1 MRDLLNTSFQRSA
14 GFFDN
19 LNRGHHRAGAVLLCG
34 SQKYPASEHE
44 RRVRCRAEKVSEFGA
59 CRHAHNLATP
69 RQTVW
74 SKQLTPRID
83 VRPLWCGN
91 ENPPDVDHRAGSRVG
106 RMRRSAEAAPFGQ
119 VQGSL
124 VTARICSFSLFSPR
138 WSRSTTQALEQPS
151 IAIQWLPSRPATV
164 RLEAH
169 NFWLKTATS
178 ATFPTKENPP
188 G

>member
-1 MRDLLNTSFQRSA
+1 MRDLLNTSFRRSA

-19 LNRGHHRAGAVLLCG
+19 LNRGHPRAGAVLLCG

-69 RQTVW
+69 RQTSGQNSSPPPAAKTRLMW
-74 SKQLTPRID
+74 IIERALG
-83 VRPLWCGN
+83 WAGCGA
-91 ENPPDVDHRAGSRVG
+91 RR
-106 RMRRSAEAAPFGQ
+106 RQRRSVKSKAAWSP
-119 VQGSL
+119 
-124 VTARICSFSLFSPR
+124 ARICSFSLFSPR

-164 RLEAH
+164 RLEAR